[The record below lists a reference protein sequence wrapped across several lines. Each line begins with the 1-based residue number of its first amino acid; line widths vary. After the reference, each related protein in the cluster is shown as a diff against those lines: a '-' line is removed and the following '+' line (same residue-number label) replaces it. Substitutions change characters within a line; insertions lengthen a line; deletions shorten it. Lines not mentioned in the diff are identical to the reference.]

1 MAQEERPR
9 HARICRD
16 IFLKLLELC
25 LVLRLLAKTTGLKVT
40 TFVQTVVKHL
50 RTHTADSVH
59 I

>member
-1 MAQEERPR
+1 MAQEKRPR

-25 LVLRLLAKTTGLKVT
+25 LALRLLAKTTRLKVT
-40 TFVQTVVKHL
+40 VFIQRIVKHVSA
-50 RTHTADSVH
+50 HTIDSMH

>member
-25 LVLRLLAKTTGLKVT
+25 VALRLRAKTTGLEVT
-40 TFVQTVVKHL
+40 TSIQIAVKHL
-50 RTHTADSVH
+50 SIHR
-59 I
+59 

>member
-25 LVLRLLAKTTGLKVT
+25 LAVRLLAKTTGLKVT
-40 TFVQTVVKHL
+40 TFIQTVVKHL
-50 RTHTADSVH
+50 STHTAHSVH